1 MRRLI
6 QFCRTAMAVLCLAL
20 VLAACTITSKTAL
33 VGEDEGA
40 TPLPDAFTFFPY
52 EYGTDGF
59 VRSTDGPATFR
70 RDGNQY
76 IAANVPDMNG
86 TINIRL
92 LPLGSG
98 YLLAATAA
106 DTPGMIY
113 GFASYVDGVLSIY
126 LSPNEKTAAALQ
138 QERKGSMP
146 KTRAALT
153 GLAIDPQTDAI
164 TITNRRALDYLG
176 DMYAIGRLPMDRP
189 TVAYIDEDPTA
200 TLPARL
206 VQSGVGWI
214 KVP

>member
-70 RDGNQY
+70 RD
-76 IAANVPDMNG
+76 G